1 MDEAVTHQFPFVA
14 NGKRKETE
22 LESVSPRGLGSP
34 DTCSLG
40 GKAESGADRSLSGL
54 LCKGGGGWRF
64 QGTPVLHPHTWND
77 ACPVPSTLL
86 VLVVA
91 HARPRPAD
99 LQPGALL
106 VDKVKPSLVSCR
118 VQEAE

>member
-22 LESVSPRGLGSP
+22 PESVSPRGLGSP

-54 LCKGGGGWRF
+54 LCKGGGEVALPRD
-64 QGTPVLHPHTWND
+64 PCAVSPH
-77 ACPVPSTLL
+77 L
-86 VLVVA
+86 
-91 HARPRPAD
+91 
-99 LQPGALL
+99 
-106 VDKVKPSLVSCR
+106 
-118 VQEAE
+118 E

>member
-1 MDEAVTHQFPFVA
+1 MGS
-14 NGKRKETE
+14 GKRLSQNQYRLVASALLTLVPSEEKQKVE
-22 LESVSPRGLGSP
+22 LTDPCLACCAR
-34 DTCSLG
+34 
-40 GKAESGADRSLSGL
+40 
-54 LCKGGGGWRF
+54 GGGWRF